1 MSATQLS
8 VNLSTGAFLPL
19 PDPPPLFP
27 EGSGDLDQR
36 EGVESGRA
44 TRVIVI
50 DDETRISS
58 TLVEILR
65 GEGFEA
71 VAASTGEEALGL
83 ARDFRP
89 DVVLSD
95 VIIPGLNGVEVG
107 IQLRSMLPKCR
118 VILFSGQAATLDLLK
133 NARARGHEFEI
144 LAKPIKP
151 AALLSIIRR

>member
-1 MSATQLS
+1 MGATQHS
-8 VNLSTGAFLPL
+8 VDFSMGTFLPL

-27 EGSGDLDQR
+27 EGSDDLDQR

-107 IQLRSMLPKCR
+107 IQLRSMFPKCR

-133 NARARGHEFEI
+133 DARARGHEFEI